1 MLFDNHKFTGSYA
14 PHRFLNVMTPE
25 PSHPSLMAYFKARVE
40 NAFGIVDGHL
50 ADRPFM
56 LGDRLTIVDF
66 SLAGYIFYPPAETG
80 FDVEAAFPAIHA
92 WRQRLAAL
100 PGLVPPYEPMNV
112 GNSAMPI
119 R

>member
-1 MLFDNHKFTGSYA
+1 
-14 PHRFLNVMTPE
+14 VMTPE

-40 NAFGIVDGHL
+40 NAFGIVDKHL
-50 ADRPFM
+50 AVRPFM

-66 SLAGYIFYPPAETG
+66 SLAGYVFYPPAETG
-80 FDVEAAFPAIHA
+80 FDIEVQFPAVHA

-100 PGLVPPYEPMNV
+100 PGFVPPYELMNV
-112 GNSAMPI
+112 GNSVMPV